1 MTSADAATLRRDAE
15 TAAGALPPLLARAV
29 RLSQSVSPGVHG
41 RRRTGPGDTF
51 WQFRHAIP
59 GDPFG
64 SIDWRRSAKTRV
76 PLVRETEWEAAQAV
90 WFWVDRSEAMVV
102 SPSREHG
109 TKAQRAS
116 LLALALA
123 VLLVRSGERVGLLGP
138 QGMPAASSE
147 GHLLRMA
154 TILAGE
160 GTGAE
165 FGEFPDLPERCT
177 GVVVGLSDCFAGAE
191 AVRGRLRGAIRRGV
205 TLCLL
210 QITDPHEETFPY
222 AGRVR
227 FESPGGRLFH
237 RADAADEL
245 GDRYRENLAQLRAEL
260 ASFLRPAGGRFG
272 MHRTDQPARQALVW
286 LNGAVGGGF

>member
-1 MTSADAATLRRDAE
+1 MIPADAATLRRDAE
-15 TAAGALPPLLARAV
+15 TAAGSLPPLLARAV
-29 RLSQSVSPGVHG
+29 RLAQSVSPGVHG

-64 SIDWRRSAKTRV
+64 SIDWRRSAKTRI

-90 WFWVDRSEAMVV
+90 WFWVDRSEAMAF
-102 SPSREHG
+102 SSSRAHD

-123 VLLVRSGERVGLLGP
+123 VLLVRSGERVGLLGRP
-138 QGMPAASSE
+138 GLPAASSE
-147 GHLLRMA
+147 GQLVRMA
-154 TILAGE
+154 AVLTAA
-160 GTGAE
+160 GTGEE
-165 FGEFPDLPERCT
+165 FGQFPELPERCA

-210 QITDPHEETFPY
+210 QITDPHEERFPY

-227 FESPGGRLFH
+227 FESPAGSLHH
-237 RADAADEL
+237 RADAADDLAE
-245 GDRYRENLAQLRAEL
+245 RYRENLARLRADL
-260 ASFLRPAGGRFG
+260 AMFLRRAEGRFG
-272 MHRTDQPARQALVW
+272 VHRSDRSARQALVW